1 MSLPTSGPIS
11 FSMVNIELFKAA
23 TTSGTFDDTDFRT
36 LAGIP
41 SGAISMS
48 DQYGKSSVTVGGS
61 DYFAFTENLIG
72 AGTQATLRFDED
84 GFVWASAIF
93 SGAQEYKLFP
103 DWIDTPSAN
112 IGDDYEILYTNLVDN
127 TGSNGSYSGF
137 TTTWQSLSSADYP
150 TVTCNSEVSAGIL
163 YDFSIRR
170 AGTTTVLSTDTAS
183 VGASSV
189 DTGGEGGIFG
199 EGGI

>member
-23 TTSGTFDDTDFRT
+23 TTSGTFNDTDFRT

-61 DYFAFTENLIG
+61 DYFAHTENIVG
-72 AGTQATLRFDED
+72 AATQATLRFDED

-150 TVTCNSEVSAGIL
+150 TVTCNSQVSAGIL

-183 VGASSV
+183 VAASSV
-189 DTGGEGGIFG
+189 DSGDEGGFG
-199 EGGI
+199 P

>member
-23 TTSGTFDDTDFRT
+23 TTNGTFDDTDFRT

-48 DQYGKSSVTVGGS
+48 DQYGKSSITVGGN
-61 DYFAFTENLIG
+61 DYFVHTENIVG
-72 AGTQATLRFDED
+72 VGTSATLRFDED
-84 GFVWASAIF
+84 GFVWASGIF
-93 SGAQEYKLFP
+93 SGAPEYKLFP
-103 DWIDTPSAN
+103 DWADPASTN

-150 TVTCNSEVSAGIL
+150 TVTCNSQVSAGIL

-183 VGASSV
+183 VAASSV
-189 DTGGEGGIFG
+189 DSGDEGGFG
-199 EGGI
+199 P

>member
-23 TTSGTFDDTDFRT
+23 TTNGTFDDTDFRT

-61 DYFAFTENLIG
+61 DYTVSTENLIG
-72 AGTQATLRFDED
+72 TASSATLRFDED
-84 GFVWASAIF
+84 GFVWASGIF
-93 SGAQEYKLFP
+93 FGAPEYKMFP
-103 DWIDTPSAN
+103 DWIDTTSAN
-112 IGDDYEILYTNLVDN
+112 VGDDYEILYTNLVDN

-150 TVTCNSEVSAGIL
+150 TVTCNNEVSAGIT

-170 AGTTTVLSTDTAS
+170 AGTTTVLSTDSAS
-183 VGASSV
+183 VTASSV
-189 DTGGEGGIFG
+189 DSGNEGGI
-199 EGGI
+199 